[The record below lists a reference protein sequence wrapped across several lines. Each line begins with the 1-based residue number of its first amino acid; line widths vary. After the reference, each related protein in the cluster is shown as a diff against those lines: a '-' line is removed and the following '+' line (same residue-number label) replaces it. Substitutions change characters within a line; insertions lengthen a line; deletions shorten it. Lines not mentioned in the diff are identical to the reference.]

1 MVELDYIPPVRY
13 PEDLDQAGE
22 EAIAGLIRAIAGE
35 SAYDTLVVDIGSGRR
50 TALSVMKLCRVIYM
64 PIRED
69 PVSLAKLKELE
80 QYFSQTGNGMLRER
94 IKRLKLPYH
103 GSFGRGDYIDQLLWG
118 ELGDYVRQLL
128 RGSSVG
134 G

>member
-1 MVELDYIPPVRY
+1 
-13 PEDLDQAGE
+13 
-22 EAIAGLIRAIAGE
+22 
-35 SAYDTLVVDIGSGRR
+35 
-50 TALSVMKLCRVIYM
+50 MKLCRVIYM

-128 RGSSVG
+128 RKQCGRIMFIVG
-134 G
+134 

>member
-1 MVELDYIPPVRY
+1 MSSVVHTMGELDYIPPVRY

-69 PVSLAKLKELE
+69 PDVYK
-80 QYFSQTGNGMLRER
+80 
-94 IKRLKLPYH
+94 
-103 GSFGRGDYIDQLLWG
+103 
-118 ELGDYVRQLL
+118 RQLSAHTASPQQL
-128 RGSSVG
+128 PDIITQFSP
-134 G
+134 

>member
-1 MVELDYIPPVRY
+1 
-13 PEDLDQAGE
+13 
-22 EAIAGLIRAIAGE
+22 
-35 SAYDTLVVDIGSGRR
+35 
-50 TALSVMKLCRVIYM
+50 MKLCRVIYM

-69 PVSLAKLKELE
+69 PVSLAKLEE
-80 QYFSQTGNGMLRER
+80 MNQYLSQTGNGVLRDR

-103 GSFGRGDYIDQLLWG
+103 GSFGRSDYIDQLLWG

>member
-1 MVELDYIPPVRY
+1 MGLCGAGQYALPSLAFVPLYI
-13 PEDLDQAGE
+13 
-22 EAIAGLIRAIAGE
+22 E
-35 SAYDTLVVDIGSGRR
+35 SDHRGCVCSCLLYTS
-50 TALSVMKLCRVIYM
+50 IYM

-103 GSFGRGDYIDQLLWG
+103 GSFGRGDYIDPVSYTHLICRICCIFTMV
-118 ELGDYVRQLL
+118 EAIIRFV
-128 RGSSVG
+128 
-134 G
+134 

>member
-1 MVELDYIPPVRY
+1 MIRYSNYDVVILD
-13 PEDLDQAGE
+13 
-22 EAIAGLIRAIAGE
+22 
-35 SAYDTLVVDIGSGRR
+35 
-50 TALSVMKLCRVIYM
+50 LSDSVSQLYKVLEQCTRIYM